1 MKIALCQINPSV
13 GSFSSN
19 IDLIERTYNAALKK
33 GANLVVFP
41 EMCITGYPP
50 QDLLWQKDFITKSY
64 QSLEKL
70 SKKCTLPMIV
80 GYVRGERNRL
90 FNSAALCHDGKI
102 CDNYDKILLPTYDV
116 FDESRYFSAGK
127 KPGVWSININDK
139 IFNLGIQI
147 CEDLWDSNYD
157 IKVVNDQKNNGADA
171 IVNISASPYSKQ
183 RLKDRV
189 KLIKNKIVETG
200 LPILYCNLVGAQDE
214 LIFDGC
220 SVAFDEKG
228 KCIGQAAPFRED
240 ILLIDLNDKKRININ
255 YKSRNENVFDALC
268 LGIKDYFVKTGN
280 TDAVVGLSGGIDSAV
295 VASLACYA
303 LGSKHVHGIS
313 MPSKFSSKHSKEDA
327 EQLAINLG
335 IDFKSIS
342 IQDTVN
348 TMENTLLPQFKG
360 TKRNT
365 AEENI
370 QARVRGNILMAL
382 SNKFGWLVLS
392 TGNKTELALG
402 YCTLYGDMSGGLSV
416 ISDLNKTD
424 VYSLA
429 NWINES
435 RSNVIP
441 LNTITKPPS
450 AELAPDQVDPFDYD
464 IISPLVDAI
473 IEQNLTIKELTD
485 NGYEEQVINEV
496 YGKIMKN
503 EYKRRQAPI
512 GIRISNKAF
521 GTGRRFPIVNQYREK
536 NK

>member
-1 MKIALCQINPSV
+1 
-13 GSFSSN
+13 
-19 IDLIERTYNAALKK
+19 
-33 GANLVVFP
+33 
-41 EMCITGYPP
+41 MCIR
-50 QDLLWQKDFITKSY
+50 DS
-64 QSLEKL
+64 
-70 SKKCTLPMIV
+70 
-80 GYVRGERNRL
+80 
-90 FNSAALCHDGKI
+90 
-102 CDNYDKILLPTYDV
+102 DKILLPTYDV

-214 LIFDGC
+214 LVFDGC

-240 ILLIDLNDKKRININ
+240 ILFVDFNDKKRININ
-255 YKSRNENVFDALC
+255 YKSKNENVFDALC

-360 TKRNT
+360 TERNT

-424 VYSLA
+424 VYLSL
-429 NWINES
+429 IH
-435 RSNVIP
+435 I
-441 LNTITKPPS
+441 
-450 AELAPDQVDPFDYD
+450 
-464 IISPLVDAI
+464 
-473 IEQNLTIKELTD
+473 
-485 NGYEEQVINEV
+485 
-496 YGKIMKN
+496 
-503 EYKRRQAPI
+503 
-512 GIRISNKAF
+512 
-521 GTGRRFPIVNQYREK
+521 
-536 NK
+536 